1 MTEGMA
7 RQIRQAFPK
16 AKVYCGYGLTEAS
29 PRIAFLPASLFDEFP
44 TVTGRSLHGVSM
56 RIMDGE
62 CNEIWESNTVGE
74 LWVKGANIM
83 QGYYR
88 EPERTR
94 KTITEGWLHTGDL
107 AFWNEDDLLCICG
120 RKDDMIIRAG
130 MNIYPAEVE
139 NAISM
144 DPRVKDVLVYG
155 YKKGH
160 TQEVGM
166 RISGYFSDIVEVV
179 DLCKET
185 LPIFQIPS
193 KIEIVDEAEIAM
205 GGKKRRKFF

>member
-1 MTEGMA
+1 
-7 RQIRQAFPK
+7 
-16 AKVYCGYGLTEAS
+16 
-29 PRIAFLPASLFDEFP
+29 
-44 TVTGRSLHGVSM
+44 M

-62 CNEIWESNTVGE
+62 RNEIWESNTVGE

-83 QGYYR
+83 QGYYG

-94 KTITEGWLHTGDL
+94 KTIIEGWLHTGDL

-144 DPRVKDVLVYG
+144 DPRVKRLECGSVD
-155 YKKGH
+155 
-160 TQEVGM
+160 TF
-166 RISGYFSDIVEVV
+166 RI
-179 DLCKET
+179 L
-185 LPIFQIPS
+185 
-193 KIEIVDEAEIAM
+193 
-205 GGKKRRKFF
+205 